1 MNKQQEQ
8 MWLKIKNLTKGQ
20 KDVKQPTSESEE
32 LQVCTQAQYE
42 MNNGKL
48 LAESKSIYIEYI
60 RSSLNI
66 DVI

>member
-1 MNKQQEQ
+1 M
-8 MWLKIKNLTKGQ
+8 
-20 KDVKQPTSESEE
+20 SESEE

-66 DVI
+66 DEI